1 MTEAEWL
8 TCEQLRPMLE
18 FVVGGYL
25 RRQLRGWLLGDRQR
39 KLRLFLCACWRAE
52 GAGGYEPLVEV
63 AERYAEGAAT
73 RAELKVSRK
82 RALEMWLSWRP
93 WWRYGLREPYARVA
107 LSPWPLSSAVMHRLA
122 ASGYISLLGLEP
134 RSVRLFREV
143 IQPFRRFGDRPG
155 WLTRDVHDVALA
167 IVREQAFE
175 RMDVLADALEDA
187 GCDDP
192 LLLEHCRQGDKHV
205 RGCWALDLLTGRG

>member
-8 TCEQLRPMLE
+8 TCEQLRPMLD

-73 RAELKVSRK
+73 RAELKLARQ

-107 LSPWPLSSAVMHRLA
+107 LSPTAMSAAVMHRLA

-134 RSVRLFREV
+134 RSVRLLREI
-143 IQPFRRFGDRPG
+143 IQPFRDYAERPA
-155 WLTRDVHDVALA
+155 WLSRDVRNVARA
-167 IVREQAFE
+167 IAQERLYE
-175 RMDVLADALEDA
+175 RMDILADALEDA
-187 GCDDP
+187 GCDDS
-192 LLLEHCRQGDKHV
+192 LLLDHCRCGDKHV
-205 RGCWALDLLTGRG
+205 RGCWALDVLTGQS

>member
-8 TCEQLRPMLE
+8 RCEQLRPMLD

-25 RRQLRGWLLGDRQR
+25 RRQMRGWLLRDRQR

-52 GAGGYEPLVEV
+52 GPGGYEPLVEI
-63 AERYAEGAAT
+63 AERYAEGDAS
-73 RAELKVSRK
+73 RAELRLARQ

-107 LSPWPLSSAVMHRLA
+107 LSAWSLSAPKVHRLA

-134 RSVRLFREV
+134 RSVRLLREV
-143 IQPFRRFGDRPG
+143 LHPFRDVRSRPIWLNSTVRGLALGIVQDR
-155 WLTRDVHDVALA
+155 AY
-167 IVREQAFE
+167 E
-175 RMDVLADALEDA
+175 RMEILADALEDA
-187 GCDDP
+187 GCDDA
-192 LLLEHCRQGDKHV
+192 LLLEHCRGGGRHV
-205 RGCWALDLLTGRG
+205 RGCWALDRLLGRA

>member
-8 TCEQLRPMLE
+8 ACEQLRPMLD

-52 GAGGYEPLVEV
+52 GPGGYEPLVEV
-63 AERYAEGAAT
+63 AESYAEGAAS
-73 RAELKVSRK
+73 RLELKLARQ

-107 LSPWPLSSAVMHRLA
+107 LSPWSLSSAMVHRLA

-134 RSVRLFREV
+134 RSVRLLREV
-143 IQPFRRFGDRPG
+143 IHPFRERPAGPIWLDSTVRTLAQGIVQEKAFDRMP
-155 WLTRDVHDVALA
+155 
-167 IVREQAFE
+167 I
-175 RMDVLADALEDA
+175 LADALEDA
-187 GCDDP
+187 GCDDTQ
-192 LLLEHCRQGDKHV
+192 LLDHCRTGGKHV
-205 RGCWALDLLTGRG
+205 RGCWALDRILGKS

>member
-1 MTEAEWL
+1 MTETEWL

-18 FVVGGYL
+18 FVVEGYL
-25 RRQLRGWLLGDRQR
+25 RRQIRSWLFGDRQR

-63 AERYAEGAAT
+63 AERYAEGQASRLELA
-73 RAELKVSRK
+73 RARK

-107 LSPWPLSSAVMHRLA
+107 LSPWPLSTGTIHRLA

-134 RSVRLFREV
+134 RSVRLLREV
-143 IQPFRRFGDRPG
+143 FQPY
-155 WLTRDVHDVALA
+155 RDVQCRPIWRTQVVRDLA
-167 IVREQAFE
+167 QGIEQEKAYE
-175 RMDVLADALEDA
+175 RMDILADALEDA
-187 GCDDP
+187 GCSDS
-192 LLLEHCRQGDKHV
+192 LLLDHCRSGGRHV
-205 RGCWALDLLTGRG
+205 RGCWALDWIQGKG

>member
-8 TCEQLRPMLE
+8 ACEQLRPMLD

-25 RRQLRGWLLGDRQR
+25 RRQLRGWLLSDRQR

-52 GAGGYEPLVEV
+52 GPGGYEPLVEV
-63 AERYAEGAAT
+63 AERYADGAAS
-73 RAELKVSRK
+73 RQELKLARQ

-107 LSPWPLSSAVMHRLA
+107 LSPWSLSAAVVHRLA

-134 RSVRLFREV
+134 RSVRLLREV
-143 IQPFRRFGDRPG
+143 VHPYRDARAKSAWRDATVSDLALGIARDR
-155 WLTRDVHDVALA
+155 
-167 IVREQAFE
+167 AFD
-175 RMDVLADALEDA
+175 RMPILGDALEDA
-187 GCDDP
+187 GCDDR
-192 LLLEHCRQGDKHV
+192 LLLDHCRSGGKHV
-205 RGCWALDLLTGRG
+205 RGCWALDLVLGKA